1 MEAPMTAADVA
12 AVMGNRGDNWAG
24 GSGMWIFAL
33 IILFGFMRGNWGNDG
48 NGNCVTESALCNAN
62 NFTQLENAV
71 GRGFDQQSQ
80 FAFQNQRDMCTST
93 ATLSNQMTNGF
104 AAAAAA
110 QADCCCTT
118 QRAIDGVNYNMA
130 IGNCEIKTAIHEEGE
145 KTRNLIQANKIE
157 AMQAEISELKNQAAL
172 SAATCGMIRYP
183 QQMTWAVPFPQF
195 ANDCC
200 CNGQRAYF

>member
-12 AVMGNRGDNWAG
+12 AVMGNRNQDNWAG

-33 IILFGFMRGNWGNDG
+33 IILFGFMRGGWGG
-48 NGNCVTESALCNAN
+48 NEGACVTEAGLCNAN

-71 GRGFDQQSQ
+71 GRGFDQQTQ

-93 ATLSNQMTNGF
+93 ATLSGQMRDGF

-110 QADCCCTT
+110 QAECCCTT

-157 AMQAEISELKNQAAL
+157 AMQAELSELKNQAAL
-172 SAATCGMIRYP
+172 DRATCGMIRYP

-195 ANDCC
+195 GNDCC
-200 CNGQRAYF
+200 CNGQRAWF